1 MQASG
6 PGSVTAPCCSTDATL
21 FKLLPL
27 EPIFT
32 APIERRDL
40 PPVEARHAGLHFV
53 ADPGLEVGEVPVAL
67 GKLRQQVPVQ
77 LQLCG
82 RVDRVETVLFVDR
95 LAQHQAP
102 AVVALLEEVVES
114 ARADHVA
121 DDAID
126 ACAPPNRHLG
136 LAEAAGP
143 GDADPP

>member
-6 PGSVTAPCCSTDATL
+6 PECATAACCSTDATL

-27 EPIFT
+27 EPTFT

-40 PPVEARHAGLHFV
+40 TPVEARHVGLHFV
-53 ADPGLEVGEVPVAL
+53 ADAGLEVGEVPVTL

-77 LQLCG
+77 LQLDG

-114 ARADHVA
+114 AR
-121 DDAID
+121 
-126 ACAPPNRHLG
+126 
-136 LAEAAGP
+136 
-143 GDADPP
+143 